1 MIEIPHRCGA
11 VKEYCKIDDDRI
23 IIFCSYCRL
32 VLEYQ
37 THGTIYFKQLENY
50 ETYGKK
56 EYSEDII
63 DELK

>member
-1 MIEIPHRCGA
+1 MNIPHRCGA
-11 VKEYCKIDDDRI
+11 VKEYCKIDDNKI
-23 IIFCSYCRL
+23 LYFCSFCR
-32 VLEYQ
+32 VVIEYEQ
-37 THGTIYFKQLENY
+37 HGVKYLKPENY